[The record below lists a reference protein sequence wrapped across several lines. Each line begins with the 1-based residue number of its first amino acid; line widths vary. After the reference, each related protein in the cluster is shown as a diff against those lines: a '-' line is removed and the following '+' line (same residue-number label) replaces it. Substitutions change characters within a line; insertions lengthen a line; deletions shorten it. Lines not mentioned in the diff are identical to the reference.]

1 MNLKLGGNPIQTFMR
16 YTMKLSKIA
25 KTDIDMAKYS
35 AQTTVRRKFTS
46 TMNYANIAIMVD
58 ADVDGRRKPIIF

>member
-1 MNLKLGGNPIQTFMR
+1 
-16 YTMKLSKIA
+16 MKLSKIA
-25 KTDIDMAKYS
+25 KTDIDTAKYS

>member
-1 MNLKLGGNPIQTFMR
+1 MR